1 MKKVVFYHLLGIFTI
16 SLLLIPSYQWILS
29 GKEIPKRTQVKYE
42 PTQTLIELSSFVL
55 EGKQISMVYN
65 KYSGI
70 HFTESGSSFVS
81 SLKPYCT
88 EDESYCLYADEDS
101 KVLIMDQNETVS
113 PWKIIETE
121 IYGLEKQVS
130 IYLLDASKEYKISH
144 YGFTN
149 PYEITC
155 LNTSFCTKDKAP
167 SIDEI
172 KNKTAQWQEI
182 GFSKIK
188 PIRNQFTHKLSI
200 SENWVTF
207 YPKTGSSSSHSISIS
222 LYKDE
227 QKNINYL
234 CFNTGGT
241 NYYQLTDN
249 QLNEFILF
257 LQSE

>member
-1 MKKVVFYHLLGIFTI
+1 MKKVLFYHLLCVFAI

-55 EGKQISMVYN
+55 ENKQISMVYN

-81 SLKPYCT
+81 SLKPYCI

-101 KVLIMDQNETVS
+101 KVLIMDQNETIS
-113 PWKIIETE
+113 PWKIIDTQ
-121 IYGLEKQVS
+121 INGLNKQVS
-130 IYLLDASKEYKISH
+130 IYLLDASKEYKISPN
-144 YGFTN
+144 GFTN

-155 LNTSFCTKDKAP
+155 LDTSFCRKDSTP

-172 KNKTAQWQEI
+172 KNMAAQWQKLE
-182 GFSKIK
+182 FSKIK
-188 PIRNQFTHKLSI
+188 PVRNQFTHKLHI
-200 SENWVTF
+200 SENWEPY
-207 YPKTGSSSSHSISIS
+207 YPKTGSTSYRSMSIRH
-222 LYKDE
+222 YKVE
-227 QKNINYL
+227 ENINYL
-234 CFNTGGT
+234 WIDTGGS
-241 NYYQLTDN
+241 NYYQLTDE